1 MRYIALF
8 VSVLMSVQ
16 TFGQELFPD
25 GTPIPAWFNDYQTV
39 DVSTLGKSYEITDFG
54 AMAGDSTLLQTESIQ
69 RTIDT
74 AAANGGGVV
83 VIPQGVYLS
92 GAIFFKPG
100 THLYLSEGA
109 VLKGSDDISHFPI
122 KTTRIEGETCKYF
135 TALVNADGL
144 DGFTISGKGRID
156 GNGLRYWKAFWNR
169 RSWNPKCTN
178 KDEQRP
184 RLVYISNCKNVQ
196 IAGVHLANS
205 PFWSSHIYKCENVK
219 YLGVRITS
227 PKAPV
232 KAPSTDAID
241 IDACTNVLVKNC
253 YLSVNDDAI
262 ALKGGKGPWA
272 DKDPNNGGNSNI
284 IIEDCVYGFCH
295 SALTC
300 GSESLHNRNII
311 FRRCRV
317 NNAERLFWLKMR
329 PDTPQHYEYITVEDI
344 EGDANNFIYIR
355 PWTQFFD
362 LKDRKDMPKSRS
374 NNITMRNI
382 RFTCDAFF
390 NVKGSEQYDLV
401 DFNFSNL
408 DIKAR
413 KTEFNKEL
421 VQSFTVEKVK
431 VTPTE

>member
-1 MRYIALF
+1 MKYIALF
-8 VSVLMSVQ
+8 ASVLMSVQ
-16 TFGQELFPD
+16 AFGQDLFPD
-25 GTPIPAWFNDYQTV
+25 GTPIPAWFSDYQVT
-39 DVSTLGKSYEITDFG
+39 DITTLGKSYEITDFG
-54 AMAGDSTLLQTESIQ
+54 AVSNDSTLLQTESIQ

-83 VIPQGVYLS
+83 VIPEGTYLS

-100 THLYLSEGA
+100 THLYLNEGA
-109 VLKGSDDISHFPI
+109 VLKGSDDISHFPV

-156 GNGLRYWKAFWNR
+156 GNGLRYWKAFWLR

-196 IAGVHLANS
+196 ISGVHLANS

-284 IIEDCVYGFCH
+284 IIEDCIYGFCH

-300 GSESLHNRNII
+300 GSESLHNRNIL
-311 FRRCRV
+311 FRRCQV
-317 NNAERLFWLKMR
+317 NNAERLLWLKMR

-431 VTPTE
+431 LTPTE